1 MAGGGQHRPVAL
13 RRRVAGV
20 SLLEMLLVV
29 LLIAIGTALAA
40 MVLTGG
46 LTGMKLRSEAREI
59 AAQMRYTRA
68 QAMSSGRAQ
77 RFVIEPRT
85 HRWTAAGKHRGEV
98 PRDLGIAFIGARE
111 MQQREGEGV
120 IVFFHD
126 GGASGGR
133 VRLSAKSAH
142 WDVDVAWLTGEVRV
156 VRGGAEP

>member
-1 MAGGGQHRPVAL
+1 
-13 RRRVAGV
+13 
-20 SLLEMLLVV
+20 MLLVV

-46 LTGMKLRSEAREI
+46 LTGMKLRSEARGI
-59 AAQMRYTRA
+59 AAQLRYTRA

-85 HRWTAAGKHRGEV
+85 HRWIAANDHSGEV
-98 PRDLGIAFIGARE
+98 PRDLGIAFVGARE
-111 MQQREGEGV
+111 MQAREDEGV

-126 GGASGGR
+126 GGSSGGR
-133 VRLSAKSAH
+133 LRLSAKSAY

-156 VRGGAEP
+156 ARGEASQ